1 MSWNGYLFKSAIIAS
16 VITFIIGMFTTG
28 INSLNASIAGYS
40 LLIITILGILIQLIR
55 TPISNKEGNSTLK
68 LLWIIIRQTGPFFL
82 ILAIIGFMLYLLISN
97 KTPIINNHVSDS
109 FYTFSNITLIFILIL
124 VYVIYNHVVC
134 EGDECVGDGKYY
146 DDSGKIG
153 KMTNSILYLIAVF
166 AMISTSIVYIILT
179 FYRTD
184 GFQGLQKNDSE
195 KIQFN
200 YLL

>member
-68 LLWIIIRQTGPFFL
+68 LLWIIIRQTGPFLL
-82 ILAIIGFMLYLLISN
+82 ILAIIGFM
-97 KTPIINNHVSDS
+97 
-109 FYTFSNITLIFILIL
+109 
-124 VYVIYNHVVC
+124 
-134 EGDECVGDGKYY
+134 
-146 DDSGKIG
+146 
-153 KMTNSILYLIAVF
+153 YLIAVF

>member
-1 MSWNGYLFKSAIIAS
+1 M
-16 VITFIIGMFTTG
+16 
-28 INSLNASIAGYS
+28 
-40 LLIITILGILIQLIR
+40 
-55 TPISNKEGNSTLK
+55 
-68 LLWIIIRQTGPFFL
+68 
-82 ILAIIGFMLYLLISN
+82 
-97 KTPIINNHVSDS
+97 
-109 FYTFSNITLIFILIL
+109 
-124 VYVIYNHVVC
+124 C

-184 GFQGLQKNDSE
+184 GFKVLQNNNSE